1 MGSSTQVP
9 RRRQHIEMRT
19 LALILLLS
27 LLCGCYAQSSI
38 LKLSSILKGQR
49 CRGRPCGPTAPVILP
64 GRPLTPPAGQRCHR
78 WDRKCWEMSGRNAT
92 CKYCPSDVPICT
104 GFCDSRKKSCDGLC
118 RAATEVG
125 EKNFTLVH
133 SEGNGKK
140 TIRSVPYG
148 SGIGAYKGKFSTEP
162 FTGENKKRISMLTFW
177 EQSLYQ
183 NGESKVSISKWR
195 WRTKYTQVWRILIK
209 LCKKL
214 SNRQGAFNSKRPR
227 KYSSHSTN
235 KSLC

>member
-104 GFCDSRKKSCDGLC
+104 GFCDSRKKSCDGLQF
-118 RAATEVG
+118 R
-125 EKNFTLVH
+125 
-133 SEGNGKK
+133 
-140 TIRSVPYG
+140 Y
-148 SGIGAYKGKFSTEP
+148 
-162 FTGENKKRISMLTFW
+162 
-177 EQSLYQ
+177 QYQ
-183 NGESKVSISKWR
+183 NGGGEQNTPRYGGFSSSCAKNCQIGREHSIQNGQGNTVPIVQIKVCADSFINQIAFTLNDGRNFTCGQSATGSCGTMKPNSAGQD
-195 WRTKYTQVWRILIK
+195 YNFIYLEGQVWQFAGQEYFSNIVSSWIK
-209 LCKKL
+209 
-214 SNRQGAFNSKRPR
+214 G
-227 KYSSHSTN
+227 
-235 KSLC
+235 